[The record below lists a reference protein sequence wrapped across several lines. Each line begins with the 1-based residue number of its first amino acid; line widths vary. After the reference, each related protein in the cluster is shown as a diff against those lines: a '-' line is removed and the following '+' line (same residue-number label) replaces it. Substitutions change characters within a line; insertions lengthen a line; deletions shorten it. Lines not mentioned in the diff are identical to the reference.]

1 MDLTRQKI
9 SDIIL
14 GKDTNRIF
22 TMENKTQDHAKEKFR
37 ELYYTSLL
45 EQRKENESNRIKIAI
60 ISIGLTIAGL
70 AGLVGTIIGTGK
82 PISNPFL
89 LLLLLPILLIGYIP
103 WLNLLYVLFRKL
115 EIDDKV
121 IDEKIATIGTPK
133 EYADTKSQSLADELE
148 GKFRWW
154 LIVAIIGI
162 IAMPILILISTLF
175 IKGDD
180 EVSKSRATEK
190 VGKVV
195 EKIEKVVVDTTNTK
209 DPNFD
214 KSAGGKLPGFF
225 QQGDTQSDNPPD
237 TNQEGTSPQSIE
249 TENQNTNEDA
259 KTEEKQ

>member
-1 MDLTRQKI
+1 
-9 SDIIL
+9 
-14 GKDTNRIF
+14 
-22 TMENKTQDHAKEKFR
+22 MENKTQDHVKEKFR

-45 EQRKENESNRIKIAI
+45 EQRKENESNRIKIAV

-103 WLNLLYVLFRKL
+103 WLKLLYVLFRKL

-133 EYADTKSQSLADELE
+133 EYADTKSQSLADELD

-175 IKGDD
+175 IKGDN
-180 EVSKSRATEK
+180 EMSKSRQTEK
-190 VGKVV
+190 V
-195 EKIEKVVVDTTNTK
+195 EKVVVGTN
-209 DPNFD
+209 DHSSD
-214 KSAGGKLPGFF
+214 KSAGGRLPGFF
-225 QQGDTQSDNPPD
+225 QQGNTQSDNPLD
-237 TNQEGTSPQSIE
+237 TNQEGTPPQS
-249 TENQNTNEDA
+249 TEAENQNQNTNEDG